1 MRGEPRDE
9 PNSAY
14 KRVVTVTG
22 LEDFAQNRRLRKTDE
37 FSSVFRF
44 RCTVSGV
51 YLQVF
56 ARPNDLAYSR
66 LGVVV
71 AKKIVRRAVARNY
84 IKRVVRECFR
94 TGLQAVSGLDVVVRA
109 QRPFGKDSFCEIE
122 QELQRLFSQLGK
134 CRARS
139 LD

>member
-9 PNSAY
+9 PNSAF

-22 LEDFAQNRRLRKTDE
+22 LDGFAQSRRLRKADE

-44 RCTVSGV
+44 RCVVSGA
-51 YLQVF
+51 YLQAF
-56 ARPNDLAYSR
+56 ARPNGLDYSR

-84 IKRVVRECFR
+84 IKRVVRESFR
-94 TGLQAVSGLDVVVRA
+94 TGSQAVSGLDVVVRA
-109 QRPFGKDSFCEIE
+109 QRPFDKDSFGEVV
-122 QELQRLFSQLGK
+122 QELQRLYSQLGK

-139 LD
+139 SD